1 MKQKQ
6 KINKKN
12 THQKKSRS
20 QRSSIFLTDFGS
32 RVIEDPFTSLP
43 DPVIQLILDYVKK
56 SEALNVITSN
66 CYLYQTWIRKTRE
79 IVLDKKQ
86 SIIDYLTDES
96 FRRQVDA
103 RLLEPS
109 KQLSIDYT
117 EAVTIDLSSF
127 TKGVT
132 SGGFN
137 RVSLSAD
144 FFLHLLEH
152 LPERIEGIQSLQLT
166 YYRTLTAAADFQKR
180 VFQDYFPTSHVRRL
194 SLTGFIFPFDEEL
207 AEYAFRCPMN
217 VVELSLFD
225 CFRGKIIASPSL
237 TKLSLMR
244 CGDLENIDDIALQL
258 QELNCRYGP
267 NFIADLRSL
276 RGVKRISLDAN
287 CQRKGNSYES
297 LQENEEIR
305 LGFKDMSHVDLRRC
319 FRYCQVIE
327 LKAVKGVVKIDLSH
341 YKRVRS
347 FSLAN
352 DLYSRSSPLS
362 LEGGRLY
369 SNDFPATL
377 KKLSLHNI
385 NNLTSLTHGTPF
397 PHNLTDVEIVNCDSF
412 ESCEGLANIPRL
424 KLISLKKLRSLHGL
438 GGERVRELQ
447 LISLSDVEIIEE
459 GIGSYSSVKVADC
472 PQLRRLSVDVSQY
485 LKVQGCVDLDL
496 IVLLGEKLE
505 RLKIHSCPK
514 IQKIEGIDHVTST
527 NRNS

>member
-1 MKQKQ
+1 MKQKH

-12 THQKKSRS
+12 TQQKKSRP
-20 QRSSIFLTDFGS
+20 QRSSIYLTDFGS
-32 RVIEDPFTSLP
+32 RVIEDPFTRLP

-56 SEALNVITSN
+56 NEALAVITSN
-66 CYLYQTWIRKTRE
+66 CYLYRTWIRKTRE
-79 IVLDKKQ
+79 ILLDKKQ
-86 SIIDYLTDES
+86 SIIDYFTDES
-96 FRRQVDA
+96 FRREVDA
-103 RLLEPS
+103 RLIEPS
-109 KQLSIDYT
+109 KQLSIDCT
-117 EAVTIDLSSF
+117 EVITIDLSSF
-127 TKGVT
+127 NKGVT
-132 SGGFN
+132 SGGFS
-137 RVSLSAD
+137 RVALSAD

-152 LPERIEGIQSLQLT
+152 LPERIEGIQTLQLT
-166 YYRTLTAAADFQKR
+166 FYRAVTAAAYYQRGLF
-180 VFQDYFPTSHVRRL
+180 DYFTTSHVRRL
-194 SLTGFIFPFDEEL
+194 SLTGFIFPFDEKS
-207 AEYAFRCPMN
+207 AGYAFRCPAN

-225 CFRGKIIASPSL
+225 CFHGKMIASPSL
-237 TKLSLMR
+237 KKLSLMR
-244 CGDLENIDDIALQL
+244 CGDLENIDDIAPQL
-258 QELNCRYGP
+258 EELNCRYGP

-305 LGFKDMSHVDLRRC
+305 LGFKDVSNVDLRRC

-327 LKAVKGVVKIDLSH
+327 LRAVKGVVRIDLSH

-352 DLYSRSSPLS
+352 DLYSRSTPLS

-385 NNLTSLTHGTPF
+385 NNLTSLTHDTPF
-397 PHNLTDVEIVNCDSF
+397 THNLTDVEIVNCESF

-424 KLISLKKLRSLHGL
+424 KLMSLKKLRSLHGL

-459 GIGSYSSVKVADC
+459 GIGSYRTVKVADC
-472 PQLRRLSVDVSQY
+472 LKLRRLSVDVSQC
-485 LKVQGCVDLDL
+485 LEVQGCADLDL
-496 IVLLGEKLE
+496 IVLSGEKLE

-514 IQKIEGIDHVTST
+514 IQKIEGIDHVTSIH
-527 NRNS
+527 RYS